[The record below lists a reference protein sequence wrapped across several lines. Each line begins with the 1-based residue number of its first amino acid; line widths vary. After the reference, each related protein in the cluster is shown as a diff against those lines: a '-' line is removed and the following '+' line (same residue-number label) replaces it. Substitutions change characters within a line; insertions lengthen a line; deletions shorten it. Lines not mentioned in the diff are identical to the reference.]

1 MDWFFMKNYLIK
13 KGLFMINIIE
23 QDILILKIE
32 TFTKDSNNKEINVL
46 KEEKYSLKIFLN
58 IGK

>member
-1 MDWFFMKNYLIK
+1 MKNYLIK
-13 KGLFMINIIE
+13 KGVFMINIIE
-23 QDILILKIE
+23 QDILTLKIE

>member
-1 MDWFFMKNYLIK
+1 MKNYLIK

-58 IGK
+58 IGTIYL

>member
-1 MDWFFMKNYLIK
+1 MKNYLIK

-46 KEEKYSLKIFLN
+46 KEERYSLKIFLN